1 MTAAQKHVEAIQ
13 KFGYTERQAAFLY
26 LVAMHS
32 GYFIARQY
40 DAHIGQVN
48 EGGNRK
54 RFLDHVTKNT
64 HAKPLPT
71 ADKTALFH
79 LSSKPL
85 YQAIGA
91 TDNRNRRAR
100 PTFQIRLKL
109 MTLDFVLAHPTARFL
124 TTERERVQYFT
135 QDLRIPL
142 TALPTKHYVSKK
154 SQQSKTARHF
164 VDKNPIFLSSG
175 TEGAAPVVSFVYVD
189 AGSETA
195 AGFRTYLAQY
205 RRLFDALKVFRV
217 LYVGTRQ
224 MLFGAARREF
234 EKVVLCPHGDRPS
247 VERLL
252 AHFEQREPF
261 ERKDISGFT
270 TETMKQYLRERKAF
284 TGVRYDALYEVFQ
297 REGKAA
303 FLARF
308 DKVFEQADSM
318 GMADFETYLLPD
330 RYGFMGV
337 SWAS

>member
-1 MTAAQKHVEAIQ
+1 MTATQKHIEALQ
-13 KFGYTERQAAFLY
+13 KFGYTEREAAFLY

-40 DAHIGQVN
+40 DAHTGLTKGDTRHRLLNQ
-48 EGGNRK
+48 
-54 RFLDHVTKNT
+54 LTKNA
-64 HAKPLPT
+64 HAKPLST
-71 ADKTALFH
+71 ADSTALFH
-79 LSSKPL
+79 LSAKPL

-91 TDNRNRRAR
+91 TDNRNRRPR
-100 PTFQIRLKL
+100 PSFQIRAKL
-109 MTLDFVLAHPTARFL
+109 MTLDFVLAHPEARFL
-124 TTERERVQYFT
+124 TTERERVQFFT
-135 QDLRIPL
+135 GELRIPL

-154 SQQSKTARHF
+154 SQQSKTARYF

-175 TEGAAPVVSFVYVD
+175 EGAAPVVSFVYVD
-189 AGSETA
+189 GGSETA
-195 AGFRTYLAQY
+195 AGFRTYLEQY

-224 MLFGAARREF
+224 LLFGAARREF

-284 TGVRYDALYEVFQ
+284 TGVRYDALYQVFQ

-308 DKVFEQADSM
+308 DKVFEQAESA
-318 GMADFETYLLPD
+318 GTASFEALPMPD
-330 RYGFMGV
+330 RYGFLGAV
-337 SWAS
+337 WAD